1 MKLVDLVPLKEMAS
15 RRAQELADSYSLDEL
30 QFHLDQIYI
39 DMEQEAEPE
48 GGPIA
53 DQYADEIHAYEDAIR
68 LAKGDSGG
76 EMTYSQAIGLSDDN
90 TYPLE
95 DLTFE
100 IIKKTFFRYYKD
112 VKFTNPQTDEPSYS
126 DNILFPNWDDSRT
139 EIGDMRAWENYKEEI
154 ISRFGNVTIVLK
166 PEAKD
171 WFDKV
176 FIDDEKFNTT
186 RDELTRGKMSRL
198 QKDDERGWSTD

>member
-1 MKLVDLVPLKEMAS
+1 
-15 RRAQELADSYSLDEL
+15 
-30 QFHLDQIYI
+30 
-39 DMEQEAEPE
+39 MEQEAEPE

-53 DQYADEIHAYEDAIR
+53 DQYADEIHAYEKALEYKRGGTPLKDP
-68 LAKGDSGG
+68 G
-76 EMTYSQAIGLSDDN
+76 EMTYAQAIGLSDDN

-100 IIKKTFFRYYKD
+100 MIKKTYHTMYKD
-112 VKFTNPQTDEPSYS
+112 EKYTNPQTGEPSYS
-126 DNILFPNWDDSRT
+126 DNISFPNWDDSRT

-166 PEAKD
+166 PEAKN

-198 QKDDERGWSTD
+198 QKDDERGWSID

>member
-1 MKLVDLVPLKEMAS
+1 MKNLLKERFQQLAGIKPLY
-15 RRAQELADSYSLDEL
+15 ELNDEDDSLDTTWA
-30 QFHLDQIYI
+30 QTF
-39 DMEQEAEPE
+39 
-48 GGPIA
+48 
-53 DQYADEIHAYEDAIR
+53 
-68 LAKGDSGG
+68 
-76 EMTYSQAIGLSDDN
+76 GLSDDN

-100 IIKKTFFRYYKD
+100 MIKKTYHTMYKD

-126 DNILFPNWDDSRT
+126 DNISFPNWDDSRT

-186 RDELTRGKMSRL
+186 RDELTRGKYDRL
-198 QKDDERGWSTD
+198 QKDQERGWTVD